1 MAFMM
6 PVVKNNYEIYPAA
19 TKQQQ
24 HLSRSRRTSSCRSS
38 NGSRPGS
45 RTVSE
50 SGKPNVDMILLSP
63 PGRLMNRGTVIG
75 VNSTGSMNFYSR
87 SAPASSAFVKPP
99 YQRTV
104 RFIRSVSQDSSCRRR
119 RCDSASAAIGSS
131 SSTGSTTS
139 SASNVEATGLT
150 ELASSPSKVS
160 GGSLSRFHTRLVSK
174 LKRKLGLKDDDVCDD
189 DATVVRSST

>member
-24 HLSRSRRTSSCRSS
+24 QLSRSRRTSSCRSA

-50 SGKPNVDMILLSP
+50 SGKTNVDVILLSP
-63 PGRLMNRGTVIG
+63 PNRLLNRTVNG
-75 VNSTGSMNFYSR
+75 GANSTGSMNFYSR
-87 SAPASSAFVKPP
+87 SAPASSAFVRPP

-104 RFIRSVSQDSSCRRR
+104 RFIRSVSQDSTCRRR
-119 RCDSASAAIGSS
+119 RCDSASATIGSS

-139 SASNVEATGLT
+139 SASNVEATVLT

-160 GGSLSRFHTRLVSK
+160 GSFSKFHTRLVTK